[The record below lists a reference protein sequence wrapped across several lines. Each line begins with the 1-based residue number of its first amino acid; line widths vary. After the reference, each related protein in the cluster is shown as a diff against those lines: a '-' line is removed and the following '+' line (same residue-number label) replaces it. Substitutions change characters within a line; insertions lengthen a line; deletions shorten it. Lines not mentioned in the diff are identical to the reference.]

1 VASNEYDMEAK
12 LVYEGTKSLNGP
24 STAYEID
31 ADTQDLV
38 KEMIKVMVLHNGIGL
53 AAPQIGIN
61 KRLFVIGSKDTDFI
75 ACINPE
81 WEPIEDSDQ
90 RLFDEGCLSFPGL
103 FLKVKRYK
111 RIKVSYTTMTGEQKT
126 RELSGVW
133 SQAFQHEYDHLD
145 GITFD
150 KKVSKIKLNMAQKKR
165 EKMYK

>member
-1 VASNEYDMEAK
+1 M
-12 LVYEGTKSLNGP
+12 
-24 STAYEID
+24 
-31 ADTQDLV
+31 
-38 KEMIKVMVLHNGIGL
+38 
-53 AAPQIGIN
+53 
-61 KRLFVIGSKDTDFI
+61 LFRS
-75 ACINPE
+75 
-81 WEPIEDSDQ
+81 
-90 RLFDEGCLSFPGL
+90 
-103 FLKVKRYK
+103 KRYK